1 MMSESQQRLQ
11 ALYME
16 KSKHSNY
23 QVLATKLRSILGEDE
38 IVVNTRSEDERL
50 KYILS
55 KLNVKNKSVI
65 DIGANTGFFSFEL
78 LDAGAASVRMV
89 EGNKDHAEFAQL
101 AADVLGVEDK
111 VTVTSEYFQFDGQT
125 EERYDVG
132 LLFNVLHHVGD
143 DYGAL
148 ESLEDTKRLILE
160 QLNSMSRIV
169 DTLVFQ
175 LGFNWMGNPAK
186 PLFEH
191 GTKQEQIDY
200 ISDGIVGHWTIESIG
215 VATGTRS
222 DVHYEDVNQ
231 ANVARNDNLG
241 EFLNRPI
248 FILKST
254 TQGEAKVA

>member
-1 MMSESQQRLQ
+1 MSESQQRLQ

-23 QVLATKLRSILGEDE
+23 QVLATRLRSILGEDE
-38 IVVNTRSEDERL
+38 IVVNTRSESERL
-50 KYILS
+50 KYVLNKLS
-55 KLNVKNKSVI
+55 VEGKSVI

-78 LDAGAASVRMV
+78 LDAGAASVRMI
-89 EGNKDHAEFAQL
+89 EGNKDHAEFARL
-101 AADVLGVEDK
+101 AAEVMQLEDK
-111 VTVTSEYFQFDGQT
+111 VSVTSEYFQFDGQS
-125 EERYDVG
+125 EERYDIG

-143 DYGAL
+143 DYGTL
-148 ESLEDTKRLILE
+148 KSLEDTKRLILE
-160 QLNSMSRIV
+160 QLNSMSQIV
-169 DTLVFQ
+169 ETLVFQ

-200 ISDGIVGHWTIESIG
+200 ISEGVANHWTIESIG
-215 VATGTRS
+215 VAVGTRS
-222 DVHYEDVNQ
+222 QVRYEDLNEV
-231 ANVARNDNLG
+231 NVARSDELG

-254 TQGEAKVA
+254 HGEAEAA